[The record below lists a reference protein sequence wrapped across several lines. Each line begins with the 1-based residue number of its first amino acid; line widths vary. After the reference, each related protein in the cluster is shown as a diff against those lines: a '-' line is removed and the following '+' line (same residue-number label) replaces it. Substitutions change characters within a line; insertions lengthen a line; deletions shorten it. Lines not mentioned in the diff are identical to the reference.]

1 MIGLFKIGVPLTLL
15 AQAKTATVDQGEFKM
30 SSVVLV
36 LVTFL
41 LVWLL
46 LRYLAILFNAI
57 SNWRP
62 RTRFLVKVVEPVI
75 RIFLWFAAFLFAAWD
90 LSPSP
95 NAFLAALG
103 SAALAIGLGAQ
114 DLIKNLIGG
123 FVILGDRPY
132 QLGDRVR
139 MGEAYGEIDHI
150 GLRSTKLT
158 TPDDTRVTIPNA
170 EILTNKAFNANSGV
184 PDCQVVTDVFLP
196 PDTDPSI
203 AWEIG
208 HQAALTSPFTYL
220 AKPVTVL
227 LIDSYNK
234 SPYLTLRV
242 KAYVFDHRYEPKM
255 QSDIVKRCK
264 QELLGRGLLG
274 GWKEMKF

>member
-1 MIGLFKIGVPLTLL
+1 MISLFKFGVPLTLM
-15 AQAKTATVDQGEFKM
+15 AQARTATLAREKVKTSDI
-30 SSVVLV
+30 VLV
-36 LVTFL
+36 IVIFL

-46 LRYLAILFNAI
+46 LRYLAMAFNAI

-75 RIFLWFAAFLFAAWD
+75 RIFLWFAAFLFAVWD
-90 LSPSP
+90 LSPSAD
-95 NAFLAALG
+95 AFLAALG

-123 FVILGDRPY
+123 LVILGDRPY
-132 QLGDRVR
+132 QLGDRV

-170 EILTNKAFNANSGV
+170 DILTSKAFNANSGV

-196 PDTDPSI
+196 PDTDPSL

-220 AKPVTVL
+220 AKPITVL
-227 LIDSYNK
+227 LVDSYTE
-234 SPYLTLRV
+234 SPFLTLRV

-264 QELLGRGLLG
+264 REFLGRGLLER
-274 GWKEMKF
+274 WKEMNF

>member
-1 MIGLFKIGVPLTLL
+1 MIGLMKIGVPLTLL
-15 AQAKTATVDQGEFKM
+15 AQAETVRVTHEEFKLTNI
-30 SSVVLV
+30 VLV

-62 RTRFLVKVVEPVI
+62 RTRFLIKVLEPVI
-75 RIFLWFAAFLFAAWD
+75 RIFLWFAAFLFAAWY
-90 LSPSP
+90 LSPSSD
-95 NAFLAALG
+95 AFLAALG

-123 FVILGDRPY
+123 LVILADRPY

-196 PDTDPSI
+196 PDTDPAI

-220 AKPVTVL
+220 VKPITVL
-227 LIDSYNK
+227 LIDNFTE
-234 SPYLTLRV
+234 SPFMTLRV

-255 QSDIVKRCK
+255 QTDVLRRCK
-264 QELLGRGLLG
+264 QEFLERGLLE
-274 GWKEMKF
+274 GWKEMRD